1 MPNDIPGYSALHAFA
16 DQADRNAAF
25 LDGEFT
31 GFKRGRQVGYNAGH
45 SDGYNAGHSDG
56 YNAGYTE
63 GHQAG
68 YQEGWNAAIARANEE
83 ILKQMAFTRQH
94 IADKETMA
102 KQLQEQR
109 ELIDQLTARL
119 DEMERENANLVKSNK
134 GLRDVVTALK
144 EANERLQREVAQL
157 DEKYKT
163 RSREYS
169 DQIWQYNRSMVFMN
183 AVRSVLEEL
192 TIGNGSQ
199 AKQVREMFAQK
210 YGESVSNALAKGA
223 IKVPPEK
230 DESFAKTLP
239 KTQKFILDMLSNVAA
254 NAPQAIRERMME
266 QMRAEPTHQPEN
278 EPSPGM

>member
-1 MPNDIPGYSALHAFA
+1 MPNDIPGYFDPTATAEAH
-16 DQADRNAAF
+16 
-25 LDGEFT
+25 
-31 GFKRGRQVGYNAGH
+31 GFNMGH
-45 SDGYNAGHSDG
+45 LQGKQEGTKDGYNAGHSDG
-56 YNAGYTE
+56 YNEGYTE
-63 GHQAG
+63 GHQTG

-83 ILKQMAFTRQH
+83 ILKQMEFTRQH
-94 IADKETMA
+94 VADKETMA

-109 ELIDQLTARL
+109 GLIDQLTARL

-144 EANERLQREVAQL
+144 EANERLQSEVAQL

-163 RSREYS
+163 RSQEYS
-169 DQIWQYNRSMVFMN
+169 DQVWQYNRSMVFMN
-183 AVRSVLEEL
+183 AVRSTLEEL

-223 IKVPPEK
+223 IKVSPEK

-239 KTQKFILDMLSNVAA
+239 KTQKFILDMLD
-254 NAPQAIRERMME
+254 PYC
-266 QMRAEPTHQPEN
+266 
-278 EPSPGM
+278 

>member
-1 MPNDIPGYSALHAFA
+1 MPNDIPDYFDPKVLAHMDGRNEGERIGQ
-16 DQADRNAAF
+16 QA
-25 LDGEFT
+25 
-31 GFKRGRQVGYNAGH
+31 GFQKGQQAGYNAGH
-45 SDGYNAGHSDG
+45 TDGYNEGF
-56 YNAGYTE
+56 TE
-63 GHQAG
+63 GHQTG

-83 ILKQMAFTRQH
+83 ILKQMEFTRQH
-94 IADKETMA
+94 VADKETMA

-144 EANERLQREVAQL
+144 EANERLQNEVAQL

-163 RSREYS
+163 RSQEYS
-169 DQIWQYNRSMVFMN
+169 DQVWQYNRSMVFMN
-183 AVRSVLEEL
+183 AVRSTLEEL

-223 IKVPPEK
+223 IKVAPDK

-266 QMRAEPTHQPEN
+266 QMRAEPTHQPED
-278 EPSPGM
+278 EPSLGM